1 MDSLG
6 ENHKEFMKSNTSIL
20 KSQQRFKSKKHNI
33 YTAKVSKIV
42 LSGNSDKI
50 MQWIDFIET

>member
-1 MDSLG
+1 MVQV
-6 ENHKEFMKSNTSIL
+6 ENFKEFIKNNRIIL

-50 MQWIDFIET
+50 MQ